1 VSNKVWEAIRNTYI
15 FEHISRFFFTPIA
28 LAPEKP
34 YYLAEKLCWEVKWVN
49 LSYGSRYDFM
59 RNECGMAFASLVEYI
74 THCNRYHP
82 KAAGTSQS
90 LSLEE
95 EGR

>member
-1 VSNKVWEAIRNTYI
+1 LHVSNKVWEAIRNTYI

-49 LSYGSRYDFM
+49 LSYR
-59 RNECGMAFASLVEYI
+59 LQI
-74 THCNRYHP
+74 
-82 KAAGTSQS
+82 
-90 LSLEE
+90 
-95 EGR
+95 